1 VGNTVSVKF
10 SAHSYS
16 YDWVKIR
23 ITVFSDDTGFA
34 SQFELNQNII
44 VKSYDSQTRLSLDGL
59 FVNSSNTQYARLT
72 RSQNELSGIIKM
84 KNLPTSD
91 PQVEGVIYNDGGTL
105 KISAG

>member
-1 VGNTVSVKF
+1 
-10 SAHSYS
+10 
-16 YDWVKIR
+16 
-23 ITVFSDDTGFA
+23 
-34 SQFELNQNII
+34 LNQNII

-72 RSQNELSGIIKM
+72 RSENELSGIIKM

-91 PQVEGVIYNDGGTL
+91 PQVAGVIYNDGGTL